1 MDKNNVSGGQTI
13 LIVEDDEFLRSLT
26 AKRLEKENYHIEVA
40 VDGEN
45 AISMID
51 TVRPALILLD
61 LLLPGKDG
69 FEVLKKIRETEA
81 TKAIPVIIFSNLGQK
96 EDIEKAKAL
105 GVDNFLIK
113 ANFTLDDVVGKIKKL
128 LVDK

>member
-1 MDKNNVSGGQTI
+1 MENDSSKKTI

-45 AISMID
+45 AISVIE
-51 TVRPALILLD
+51 TIHPSLILLD

-69 FEVLKKIRETEA
+69 FEVLKKIRSTDA
-81 TKAIPVIIFSNLGQK
+81 PKALPVIIFSNLGQK

-105 GVDNFLIK
+105 GVDDFLIK

-128 LVDK
+128 I